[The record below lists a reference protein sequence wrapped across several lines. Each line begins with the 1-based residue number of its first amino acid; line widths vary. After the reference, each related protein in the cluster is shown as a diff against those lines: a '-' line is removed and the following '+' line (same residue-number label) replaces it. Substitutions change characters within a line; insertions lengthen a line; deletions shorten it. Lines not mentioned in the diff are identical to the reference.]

1 MRMTWHMRGGIS
13 LSEAYFLSPEDRE
26 IVGKII
32 KDNYENVKKTK
43 MPLL

>member
-1 MRMTWHMRGGIS
+1 MRIMWHMRGGIS
-13 LSEAYFLSPEDRE
+13 LSEAYYLSPDDRE
-26 IVGKII
+26 IIGKII